1 MKIENLSPLGKN
13 KENID
18 TIVKEVVV
26 DELKKRYDGNGY
38 SYERIGKT
46 PASDGQSLSDYGTLK
61 GKFAT
66 QMPFNISLRTS
77 KTKQRETST
86 NGTLFTPPSKNR
98 DDNGHVGP
106 YLLTGSNRSSPDA
119 QETSVNVPD
128 ELFYMAND
136 NPAENQKNYDTT
148 LRIGEEKKKY

>member
-1 MKIENLSPLGKN
+1 MKVENLTPLGRG
-13 KENID
+13 KESLD
-18 TIVKEVVV
+18 AIVKEIVV
-26 DELKKRYDGNGY
+26 DEQKKRYEVNGY

-46 PASDGQSLSDYGTLK
+46 AAGDGQSLSDYGTLK

-66 QMPFNISLRTS
+66 QMPFNINLKSS
-77 KTKQRETST
+77 KTKQRESSK
-86 NGTLFTPPSKNR
+86 NGTLFTPPNKKSV
-98 DDNGHVGP
+98 DNGHVGP
-106 YLLTGSNRSSPDA
+106 YLLSGSNRSSTA
-119 QETSVNVPD
+119 SQETTVNVPD